1 MKNVFFIV
9 GPHGVGKTYVVSNI
23 KKVTDVQHIDLGPLI
38 REAHKVFAPGITFQ
52 EWIEKGEKQYGKNF
66 TDIILCKQIERLT
79 GGEEK
84 GITIITGSRSLEGI
98 KFITDRFHIDR
109 P

>member
-66 TDIILCKQIERLT
+66 TDNNIVQTNRTFNRWRRERDNNNNR
-79 GGEEK
+79 K
-84 GITIITGSRSLEGI
+84 
-98 KFITDRFHIDR
+98 
-109 P
+109 

>member
-66 TDIILCKQIERLT
+66 TDIILKEFYRYNIVQTNRTFNRWRRERDNNNNR
-79 GGEEK
+79 K
-84 GITIITGSRSLEGI
+84 
-98 KFITDRFHIDR
+98 
-109 P
+109 